1 MNNCDCSPINGTL
14 VIDLIIERVATPWE
28 VDKKGYAGLY

>member
-1 MNNCDCSPINGTL
+1 MNNYDCGLINGTL
-14 VIDLIIERVATPWE
+14 VIDLIIERVATPRE